1 MNINNQNKS
10 DVGLGSDKDP
20 VGKVTG
26 FFLFKNLI
34 SGYSEDKNANDD
46 ERKKIKKYGVAS
58 FILSLIAVVISISC
72 LLSTIIGND
81 FIGFSYALMLII
93 YILGGVVVSLL
104 LAVYAFIF
112 AVMQIRLNRK
122 SIGIIGLSLSILSAI
137 ESVLLVVFIII

>member
-1 MNINNQNKS
+1 MNINNQNKT
-10 DVGLGSDKDP
+10 DVGLGSNKDP

-46 ERKKIKKYGVAS
+46 ERKKIKKYGIAS

-137 ESVLLVVFIII
+137 ASVLLVVFIII

>member
-34 SGYSEDKNANDD
+34 SGYAEDKNANDD

-122 SIGIIGLSLSILSAI
+122 SVGIIGLSLSILSAI
-137 ESVLLVVFIII
+137 ASVLLVVFIII

>member
-1 MNINNQNKS
+1 MNINKEENV

-26 FFLFKNLI
+26 FFLFRNLI
-34 SGYSEDKNANDD
+34 SGYSLDKNSSDD

-58 FILSLIAVVISISC
+58 FILSLIAVIISISC

-81 FIGFSYALMLII
+81 FIGFSYALILII
-93 YILGGVVVSLL
+93 YILGGVVVSLI
-104 LAVYAFIF
+104 LAIYGFIF

-122 SIGIIGLSLSILSAI
+122 AIGIIGLSLSILSVIA
-137 ESVLLVVFIII
+137 SLLLVVFIIV

>member
-1 MNINNQNKS
+1 MNINNQHKT
-10 DVGLGSDKDP
+10 DGGLGSNKDP

-46 ERKKIKKYGVAS
+46 ERKKIKKYGIAS

-93 YILGGVVVSLL
+93 YILGVVVVSLL

-137 ESVLLVVFIII
+137 ASVLLVVFIII